1 MYDCLHQEKSNV
13 LSLYSQLEGL
23 MAVVALESGNLDST
37 TLAMTVV
44 KGGDDASL
52 EMTLLNFGERLADAG
67 VIPHMIGLFPV

>member
-1 MYDCLHQEKSNV
+1 MCDYLHQEKSNV

-37 TLAMTVV
+37 ALAMTVV

-52 EMTLLNFGERLADAG
+52 ETTLLNFGERLADAG
-67 VIPHMIGLFPV
+67 VIPHMIGSFPV